1 MSQCK
6 TTPARFQLRRDT
18 ADAWTA
24 RNPTLASGEIG
35 YEANTNRMKIG
46 DGLTPWRTL
55 GYFPPNVI
63 VDSVFDGGTP
73 GGFSSLVSPETIDCG
88 GVV

>member
-18 ADAWTA
+18 AATWNA

-46 DGLTPWRTL
+46 DGVTPWVSL
-55 GYFPPNVI
+55 AYFPPNAV

-73 GGFSSLVSPETIDCG
+73 FSFYGVIPDLIDCG

>member
-18 ADAWTA
+18 AVNWSTK
-24 RNPTLASGEIG
+24 NPTLASGEIG

-46 DGLTPWRTL
+46 DGTTPWVSL
-55 GYFPPNVI
+55 AYFPPNVV
-63 VDSVFDGGTP
+63 VDSVFDGGGPTSNYGTIP
-73 GGFSSLVSPETIDCG
+73 DLIDCG
-88 GVV
+88 GVN

>member
-18 ADAWTA
+18 DVNWSNK
-24 RNPTLASGEIG
+24 NPTLASGEIG
-35 YEANTNRMKIG
+35 YEANTNRMKVG
-46 DGLTPWRTL
+46 DGVTPWVAL
-55 GYFPPNVI
+55 SYFPPNIV

-73 GGFSSLVSPETIDCG
+73 YSNYGTIPDLIDCG
-88 GVV
+88 GVN